1 MRSMLMCVQVS
12 DLQTEVTKTGSELRE
27 AISTA
32 AIAREAAERSETKLR
47 AQLSLAT
54 SQADQLNNQLLSV
67 KAAAFDSHLA
77 ERNSR

>member
-1 MRSMLMCVQVS
+1 MQVS
-12 DLQTEVTKTGSELRE
+12 NLQTEVAKTGTDLRE
-27 AISTA
+27 AVATA
-32 AIAREAAERSETKLR
+32 ANAREAAERSESELR

-54 SQADQLNNQLLSV
+54 TQAEQLNNQLLSV